1 MSRAE
6 LIVNILFWGSL
17 VILNMT
23 ATLLVLRTFFL
34 VTIRRYYQIA
44 FIWLVPF
51 LGSFMVFYFNYEEW
65 FNKAPKDEIGN
76 NPNVSNGDAIIYA
89 AGSDYSGSR

>member
-1 MSRAE
+1 MDSSE
-6 LIVNILFWGSL
+6 MIVSTLFWGVL
-17 VILNMT
+17 ILLNVA
-23 ATLLVLRTFFL
+23 ATILVLRTFFL

-65 FNKAPKDEIGN
+65 FNKKRKGEVGN
-76 NPNVSNGDAIIYA
+76 NPNTSDSEAMTYA